1 MKIKDPK
8 IWGPPLWDILHY
20 ITFNYDPKD
29 ANKVERIFMYHLP
42 NLMPCIH
49 CKNHYK
55 DYIKESPIRLRNR
68 EELSRWLVKIHNLTN
83 KQLGKKHVNYPM
95 VVNRYSKPYSKERVK
110 NSFIKWTNIMRHNV
124 LYGTQTCQKSYTVFV
139 SYIFKLN

>member
-1 MKIKDPK
+1 MKIKNPN

-20 ITFNYDPKD
+20 ITFNYNPKD
-29 ANKVERIFMYHLP
+29 ASKVERIFMFHLP
-42 NLMPCIH
+42 NLMPCIA

-55 DYIKESPIRLRNR
+55 AYTKEHPIKLRNR
-68 EELSRWLVKIHNLTN
+68 EELSRWLVKIHNLIN
-83 KQLGKKHVNYPM
+83 KRLGKKHINYQM
-95 VVNRYSKPYSKERVK
+95 VISRYSTPSAKERVG
-110 NSFIKWTNIMRHNV
+110 NSFIKWTNIMRNNV

>member
-20 ITFNYDPKD
+20 ITFNYNPKD
-29 ANKVERIFMYHLP
+29 ANKVERIFTFHLP

-55 DYIKESPIRLRNR
+55 AYIKENPIKLRTR

-83 KQLGKKHVNYPM
+83 KQLGKKHMNYPN
-95 VVNRYSKPYSKERVK
+95 VVLKYSKPYAKERVK
-110 NSFIKWTNIMRHNV
+110 NSFIKWTNIMRDNV
-124 LYGTQTCQKSYTVFV
+124 LYGTQTCQKSYSIFV
-139 SYIFKLN
+139 SYIFKLG